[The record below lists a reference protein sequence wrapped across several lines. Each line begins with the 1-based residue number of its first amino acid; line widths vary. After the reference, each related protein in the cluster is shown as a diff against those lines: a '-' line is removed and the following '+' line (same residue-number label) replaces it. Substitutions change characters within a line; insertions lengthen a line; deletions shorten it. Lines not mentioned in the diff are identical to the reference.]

1 MSEADVQQEFLAES
15 AELLDQMESDLVAL
29 EKGGVASKE
38 CLASIFRAIHTIK
51 GTAGFLGYK
60 NLTSVTHT
68 GESLLGGMRNGRIAV
83 TPEIVSTLLSL
94 VDAVRR
100 MLTGIAANEGDA
112 AVDCTTL
119 TENLRR
125 LHGTSMVPGAPPI
138 VLTKSKQAP
147 AIAAAIPQ
155 APPAPLITAPAHAA
169 PEPQPIEP
177 TKSPAPLLAADAPAP
192 APQAAPAAPAL
203 TYEPAPTSIANGP
216 PPSANGGDDSSEAG
230 PVAQEADAAGL
241 VARAIGGTIRVDVG
255 LLEKLM
261 NLVGELVLTR
271 NQLLQFNATREDPGF
286 LATSQRLNLITTE
299 LQEGVMKARMQPIGS
314 IWGKYPRVVRDL
326 AIACEKQVKLEMEG
340 AQTELDRTIIEA
352 IKDPLTHLIRNA
364 IDHGLEKPEERVAR
378 GKSAQGRVTL
388 RAFHEGGQVNIEIA
402 DDGRGIDIEKIRARA
417 SRLALITPEVA
428 ARMTEREWLNVIFM
442 PGFSTAEAVS
452 NVSGRGVGMDVV
464 RTNVEKIGGTV
475 DVQTRLG
482 VGSSVHL
489 KIPLTLAIIPALI
502 VTTGANRFAI
512 PQVSLLELVH
522 LEPEQARTAIER
534 IHGAPVYR
542 LRGHLLPLIYLGRE
556 LHLPPTEGEDTHANG
571 ANIVVLQAEGRH
583 FGLVVDEVN
592 DTEEI
597 VVKPLG
603 KQLKSIACF
612 AGATIMGDGRVAL
625 ILDALGLAQ
634 RANLISSTRAKVR
647 AEAERPEE
655 ATDKLQTLLL
665 FTGPDDSR
673 MAIPLSRVDRL
684 EEFPISAI
692 EHVGGERVVQ
702 YRGDILPLVPVSS
715 IVPERR
721 RSSRSHE
728 SVDLFEGREKIQVV
742 VNTAANRPVGL
753 VVSRILDIVQEAL
766 TIQARGTREGVLGTA
781 VIQGRVT
788 ELVDVEGAL
797 NHAVARLS
805 HRPPVEGRA

>member
-100 MLTGIAANEGDA
+100 MLNGIAANEGDT

-119 TENLRR
+119 SENLRR
-125 LHGTSMVPGAPPI
+125 LHGTSMVPGAPPV
-138 VLTKSKQAP
+138 VLSKSKQAP
-147 AIAAAIPQ
+147 ALPVAITPQALPPVVFLQGQAAAEN
-155 APPAPLITAPAHAA
+155 APVEATKAPAPLSPPAVV
-169 PEPQPIEP
+169 
-177 TKSPAPLLAADAPAP
+177 
-192 APQAAPAAPAL
+192 QAAAVAH
-203 TYEPAPTSIANGP
+203 EPAPISSGNGHP
-216 PPSANGGDDSSEAG
+216 APTNGNGNGNGNDESTDAG
-230 PVAQEADAAGL
+230 QGAQEADAAGL
-241 VARAIGGTIRVDVG
+241 VVRAIGGTIRVDVG

-326 AIACEKQVKLEMEG
+326 AIACEKQVKIEMEG

-364 IDHGLEKPEERVAR
+364 IDHGLEKPEERVAK

-417 SRLALITPEVA
+417 NRLALIAPEVA

-475 DVQTRLG
+475 DVQTRVGL
-482 VGSSVHL
+482 GSSVHL

-502 VTTGANRFAI
+502 VTTGGNRFAI

-556 LHLPPTEGEDTHANG
+556 LRFSSNEGDETPDNG

-647 AEAERPEE
+647 AEAERTEE

-702 YRGDILPLVPVSS
+702 YRGDILPLVPVSA

-766 TIQARGTREGVLGTA
+766 TVQARGTREGVLGTA

-805 HRPPVEGRA
+805 QRPPVEGRA